1 MTFIQI
7 QLFYTAFL
15 SFSESEDDKFM
26 FTLINEFTH
35 SPQIVA
41 YNSMSFYV
49 INDCSNETSQQIKRN

>member
-26 FTLINEFTH
+26 FTLIYEIIH
-35 SPQIVA
+35 RPQMVA
-41 YNSMSFYV
+41 HNSMSFYV
-49 INDCSNETSQQIKRN
+49 INDFSNETSQQIKRN